1 MSEKNGIIS
10 LELLSVL
17 GKIKIVCMLQ
27 KFLSGISERNARV
40 SFFLFSSLLFLSVA
54 FFVSAD
60 DTGKNIFQDSDQDG
74 LSNDE
79 ETLYKTDPLNKDTDG
94 DSYMDGVEVESG
106 YDPLKPAPGDKLVTE
121 TGNTRTY
128 TSSTTNEAN
137 LTDQVSE
144 QIAGMVQGEN
154 LGQDGEVTFEDIN
167 QSVQSILDQ
176 SNQEIILPEVDM
188 STIKIKHLSKSL
200 KGSKREEQEKE
211 DAVEY
216 LTVIAYILANNSP
229 KKFHDENDLSSVLTS
244 LGTESLS
251 AITLGNTKYLE
262 ELSKKG
268 EKTLEEI
275 NDVEVP
281 EKMLDVHV
289 KAIKMVKYSMQ
300 LKDETKIDGESDPIG
315 QIASLSKVQGFLGVA
330 SEFSQEVYGKLN
342 ELGIK
347 EIPINL

>member
-1 MSEKNGIIS
+1 M
-10 LELLSVL
+10 

-144 QIAGMVQGEN
+144 QIAGMVQGGE
-154 LGQDGEVTFEDIN
+154 LGQDKEVTLEDIET
-167 QSVQSILDQ
+167 SVQSILDQ
-176 SNQEIILPEVDM
+176 SNQEIILPDVDM

-216 LTVIAYILANNSP
+216 LTVMSYILANNSP
-229 KKFHDENDLSSVLTS
+229 KKLYNKEDVGSVITALGVDSLTAMAS
-244 LGTESLS
+244 
-251 AITLGNTKYLE
+251 GNNKYLE
-262 ELSKKG
+262 GLSEKG
-268 EKTLEEI
+268 EKTLNEI
-275 NDVEVP
+275 KDVEVP
-281 EKMLDVHV
+281 EEMLSIHV
-289 KAIKMVKYSMQ
+289 KAIQLEKYSMT
-300 LKDETKIDGESDPIG
+300 LKDEGGKIGESAIDPLG
-315 QIASLSKVQGFLGVA
+315 QIASFSKIQGFLGVVRDFYQEI
-330 SEFSQEVYGKLN
+330 SEKLGKYN
-342 ELGIK
+342 IT
-347 EIPINL
+347 EIPIDL